1 MVVVLIRLLFHFKLL
16 TFGGTEAVAESLYS
30 VMKSQQQGAAQSLEC
45 LAMRTKVDW
54 YLTNTA
60 RAIPDTI
67 NKMASTYI
75 RQKKE
80 ITIYFR
86 H

>member
-1 MVVVLIRLLFHFKLL
+1 
-16 TFGGTEAVAESLYS
+16 
-30 VMKSQQQGAAQSLEC
+30 MKSQQQGAAQSLEC

-54 YLTNTA
+54 HLPNTA

-75 RQKKE
+75 RQKKRSPFISGTDHRTTLANE
-80 ITIYFR
+80 SKVIKKVSKKCVTFR
-86 H
+86 